1 MELYRKYSSEQW
13 GRWISELGDEGHYG
27 WTKKEWSDWRFQM
40 DECIPGAMAEKR
52 RREERKAAAK
62 MSKRLRNAPL
72 QGEVISAAGDVN
84 VDVYF
89 EYDENGNLLHHIL
102 SWTLQ
107 KVEGEIV
114 EATTPVGDKVRLTGV
129 RHPILIKTLGRV
141 LNRKL
146 LGYRNEGGFGGRG
159 RLAIITAGSGDIEN
173 MRIARP
179 TETVHQY
186 CKDMK
191 FKFITGS

>member
-1 MELYRKYSSEQW
+1 
-13 GRWISELGDEGHYG
+13 
-27 WTKKEWSDWRFQM
+27 M

-62 MSKRLRNAPL
+62 MSKRLRNTPL
-72 QGEVISAAGDVN
+72 QGEAISAAGDVN
-84 VDVYF
+84 MDVYF
-89 EYDENGNLLHHIL
+89 EYDENGNLLDHIL

-114 EATTPVGDKVRLTGV
+114 EATTLVGDKVRLIGV
-129 RHPILIKTLGRV
+129 RHPILIQTLGHM
-141 LNRKL
+141 LNQKF
-146 LGYRNEGGFGGRG
+146 LGYRSEGGFGGRG

-191 FKFITGS
+191 FKYWTKRSSADR